1 MGTDKPGSADLPERI
16 GVVGLGY
23 VGLALATAF
32 GRVHP
37 TIGFD
42 IDPGRVRELSAGH
55 DRNLE
60 FSAEEIRAPYLEFTS
75 DPAALRR
82 ARFIIAAIPTPVDS
96 AKQPD
101 LSLLISASRLIGQNL
116 SPGTVVVY
124 ESTVYPGVTEE
135 VCLPELERASGL
147 KAGRDF
153 KVGYSPER
161 INPGDPEHTLEKI
174 AKVVAGQDPETT
186 ELMARVYGLV
196 VKAPI
201 HRAPDIRTA
210 EAAKVIENVQRDLN
224 IALMNELAMLFHRLG
239 LDTREVLKA
248 ARTKWNFVPVEP
260 GLVSGHCIP
269 VDPYYLT
276 YKAQQV
282 GHHPELILAG
292 RRINEAMP
300 AYIARQTVKLLIRA
314 GRVVQ
319 GSRVLVLGVTIKEN
333 VRDTRN
339 SRVVELVRELGEYG
353 VEVEVYDPLVGPEG
367 IRGELGLRPA
377 AGDPF
382 GSGPRYDGV
391 VLAVK
396 HRALVER
403 GPEGFLGLLR
413 SDSGPGVIVDVRG
426 ALAGA
431 FRNNPNVIYW
441 SL

>member
-1 MGTDKPGSADLPERI
+1 MEPGNERTADLPERV

-37 TIGFD
+37 TVGFD
-42 IDPGRVRELSAGH
+42 IDPERIRELKAGY

-60 FSAEEIRAPYLEFTS
+60 FSAEEVRAPFLELTS
-75 DPAALRR
+75 DPSALRR
-82 ARFIIAAIPTPVDS
+82 AGFIIAAIPTPVDS

-135 VCLPELERASGL
+135 ICLPELERASGL

-196 VKAPI
+196 VRAPI

-239 LDTREVLKA
+239 LDTREVLAA
-248 ARTKWNFVPVEP
+248 ARTKWNFVGVEP

-292 RRINEAMP
+292 RRINEYMP
-300 AYIARQTVKLLIRA
+300 VYVAQQTVKLLIRA

-319 GSRVLVLGVTIKEN
+319 GSKVLVLGVTIKED
-333 VRDTRN
+333 VRDIRN
-339 SRVVELVRELGEYG
+339 SRVVELVGELEEYG
-353 VEVEVYDPLVGPEG
+353 VEVEVYDPLVEAGRIEAG
-367 IRGELGLRPA
+367 LGLRA
-377 AGDPF
+377 ARGDPF
-382 GSGPRYDGV
+382 AGGPGYDGV

-396 HRALVER
+396 HRVLVER
-403 GPEGFLGLLR
+403 GAEGFLGLLR

-431 FRNNPNVIYW
+431 FRNNPSVIYW

>member
-1 MGTDKPGSADLPERI
+1 MTAQAKHLPDRI

-37 TIGFD
+37 TVGFD
-42 IDPGRVRELSAGH
+42 IDQGRIRELQAGY

-60 FSAEEIRAPYLEFTS
+60 FSADEVQAPFLEFTS

-82 ARFIIAAIPTPVDS
+82 TQFIIAAIPTPVDS

-101 LSLLISASRLIGQNL
+101 LSLLIDASRTIGRNL
-116 SPGTVVVY
+116 SAGSVVVY

-147 KAGRDF
+147 RAGRDF

-239 LDTREVLKA
+239 LDTREVLAA

-260 GLVSGHCIP
+260 GLVGGHCIP

-292 RRINEAMP
+292 RRINESMP
-300 AYIARQTVKLLIRA
+300 AYIAQQTVKLLIRA
-314 GRVVQ
+314 GRMVQ
-319 GSRVLVLGVTIKEN
+319 GSEVLVLGVTIKED

-339 SRVVELVRELGEYG
+339 SRVVELVRELEEYG
-353 VEVEVYDPLVGPEG
+353 VRVWVYDPLVGADG
-367 IRGELGLRPA
+367 IRRGLGLRA
-377 AGDPF
+377 VEGDPF
-382 GSGPRYDGV
+382 AGGARYDGV

-403 GPEGFLGLLR
+403 GPEDYVGLLR
-413 SDSGPGVIVDVRG
+413 VDSGVGVVVDVRG
-426 ALAGA
+426 VLAA
-431 FRNNPNVIYW
+431 SLKANPAILYW

>member
-1 MGTDKPGSADLPERI
+1 MLRLARGILT
-16 GVVGLGY
+16 
-23 VGLALATAF
+23 GLALVTAF

-42 IDPGRVRELSAGH
+42 IDPERIRELKAGH

-60 FSAEEIRAPYLEFTS
+60 FSAEEIRAPHLELTA

-82 ARFIIAAIPTPVDS
+82 ARFIIAAIPTPVDA

-101 LSLLISASRLIGQNL
+101 LSLLVGASRLIGQNL

-124 ESTVYPGVTEE
+124 ESTVYPGATEE
-135 VCLPELERASGL
+135 VCVPELEGASGL

-196 VKAPI
+196 VRAPI

-224 IALMNELAMLFHRLG
+224 IALMNELAILFHRLG

-248 ARTKWNFVPVEP
+248 ARTKWNFVGVEP

-292 RRINEAMP
+292 RRINEYMP
-300 AYIARQTVKLLIRA
+300 VYIAQQTVKLLIRA

-319 GSRVLVLGVTIKEN
+319 GSRVLVLGVTIKEG

-339 SRVVELVRELGEYG
+339 SRVVELVRELEEYG
-353 VEVEVYDPLVGPEG
+353 VEVEAYDPLVGAGAIEK
-367 IRGELGLRPA
+367 ELGLRA
-377 AGDPF
+377 AEGDPF
-382 GSGPRYDGV
+382 AGGSRYDGV

-396 HRALVER
+396 HRVLVER
-403 GPEGFLGLLR
+403 GAEGFLGLLR

-431 FRNNPNVIYW
+431 FQDSPNVIYW

>member
-1 MGTDKPGSADLPERI
+1 MTGTVPLPDRI

-23 VGLALATAF
+23 VGLALAAAF

-37 TIGFD
+37 TVGFD
-42 IDPGRVRELSAGH
+42 VDPERIRELQVGY

-60 FSAEEIRAPYLEFTS
+60 FSAEEVRAPFLEFTS
-75 DPAALRR
+75 DPAALRQTQ
-82 ARFIIAAIPTPVDS
+82 FIIAAIPTPVDS

-101 LSLLISASRLIGQNL
+101 LSLLIEASRTIGRNL
-116 SPGTVVVY
+116 SVGSVVVY

-161 INPGDPEHTLEKI
+161 INPGDPEHTLEKV

-224 IALMNELAMLFHRLG
+224 IALMNELAMLFNRLG
-239 LDTREVLKA
+239 LNTREVLAA

-292 RRINEAMP
+292 RRINEYMP
-300 AYIARQTVKLLIRA
+300 VYIAQQTVKLLIRA

-319 GSRVLVLGVTIKEN
+319 GSEVLVLGVTIKEN

-339 SRVVELVRELGEYG
+339 SRVVELVRELEEYG
-353 VEVEVYDPLVGPEG
+353 VRVWVYDPLVGADG
-367 IRGELGLRPA
+367 VRRELGLRVVDA
-377 AGDPF
+377 DPF
-382 GSGPRYDGV
+382 GCGPRFDGV

-396 HRALVER
+396 HRALLGR
-403 GPEGFLGLLR
+403 GAEEFVGLLR
-413 SDSGPGVIVDVRG
+413 LDSGPGVIVDVRG

-431 FRNNPNVIYW
+431 FRDNPRVLYW